1 MIVRMRVLKGT
12 CLALCALAL
21 GASLVASS
29 LPQPRAELGEV
40 RLRLEV
46 DLPPAWS
53 LNGRS
58 LRPFGLEE
66 LTAEVALEAEG
77 EEALRELRLLDR
89 SGAVLLEFTTPP
101 APRLGAHEIEFGSQ
115 EASLARLLREFPA
128 GPYTVDGRTVSGR
141 RVSASVDLSHG
152 FPGLFA
158 VLAPRPDEVVPL
170 SQATLSWSKSAGAAR
185 YVLEVE
191 QDELGFS
198 LEVVLPPWTTSFT
211 VPEAL
216 LESGV
221 SYEYSL
227 AVQGDTDNELEV
239 EGSFHTAGPSLAPQR

>member
-1 MIVRMRVLKGT
+1 MRALKGT
-12 CLALCALAL
+12 CLALFAGAL

-29 LPQPRAELGEV
+29 LPEPRAELGEV

-53 LNGRS
+53 PDGRS
-58 LRPFGLEE
+58 VRPFGLEE
-66 LTAEVALEAEG
+66 LTAEISLEVEAD
-77 EEALRELRLLDR
+77 EALGSLRVLR
-89 SGAVLLEFTTPP
+89 PSGDVLLELATPP

-115 EASLARLLREFPA
+115 EANLAHLLREYPA
-128 GPYTVDGRTVSGR
+128 GPYIVEGQTSSGR
-141 RVSASVDLSHG
+141 RVSASVNLSHG
-152 FPGLFA
+152 FPGLFT

-170 SQATLSWSKSAGAAR
+170 SQATVTWSQSAGAAR

-191 QDELGFS
+191 QEQLGFS

-216 LESGV
+216 LEPGV

-227 AVQGDTDNELEV
+227 AVQGDTDNELEI
-239 EGSFHTAGPSLAPQR
+239 EGNFHTAGLSKSPQH

>member
-1 MIVRMRVLKGT
+1 MIPRVRVLKGT
-12 CLALCALAL
+12 CLALSALAL
-21 GASLVASS
+21 AASLVASS
-29 LPQPRAELGEV
+29 QPQQRAELGEV

-53 LNGRS
+53 PDGRS
-58 LRPFGLEE
+58 LRPFGLAQ
-66 LTAEVALEAEG
+66 LNAEVALEAEG

-89 SGAVLLEFTTPP
+89 TGAVLLELATPP
-101 APRLGAHEIEFGSQ
+101 APRLGAHEIEFGSE
-115 EASLARLLREFPA
+115 EASLALILREFPA

-141 RVSASVDLSHG
+141 RVSASVELSHG
-152 FPGLFA
+152 LPGLFT
-158 VLAPRPDEVVPL
+158 VLAPRPNEVVPL
-170 SQATLSWSKSAGAAR
+170 SQATLSWSESAGAAR

-198 LEVVLPPWTTSFT
+198 LEVVLPPWITSFT

-216 LESGV
+216 LEPGV

-239 EGSFHTAGPSLAPQR
+239 EGSFHTAGPSMAPHR